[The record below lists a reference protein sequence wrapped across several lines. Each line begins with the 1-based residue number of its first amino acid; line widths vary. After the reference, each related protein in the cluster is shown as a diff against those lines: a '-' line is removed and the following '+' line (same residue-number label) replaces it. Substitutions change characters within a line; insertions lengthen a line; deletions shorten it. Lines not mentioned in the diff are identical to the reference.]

1 MAATLRAISLHEI
14 LMQCDIEGHVR
25 PILMPNAGPGPRKD
39 IQQMEHRWIEL
50 QVIKSDGV

>member
-25 PILMPNAGPGPRKD
+25 PILMPDAGPGPRKD